1 MNFPVKKNKKKKFFF
16 YFIKYIEKIMG
27 NDTIITSHSNNAP
40 RPVSRSHTP
49 DPLAVLRAK
58 STPNS
63 RSSSPVPSI
72 RSVHFQAPPPQP
84 PPKEEECK
92 KKKGIKSLSSKIENL
107 ECLVDK
113 VELLEKKEQAVEE
126 SLSKN
131 IKQIEQQLKELRI
144 ELNDLIE
151 G

>member
-1 MNFPVKKNKKKKFFF
+1 
-16 YFIKYIEKIMG
+16 MG
-27 NDTIITSHSNNAP
+27 NNTVITSHSNNVPRAIS

-49 DPLAVLRAK
+49 EPLAVLKAK
-58 STPNS
+58 SQPNS
-63 RSSSPVPSI
+63 RASSPVPAV
-72 RSVHFQAPPPQP
+72 RSVQFQVPPPPPQP
-84 PPKEEECK
+84 QKEEECK

-107 ECLVDK
+107 ESLVDK
-113 VELLEKKEQAVEE
+113 VELLEKKDTCKCKSVEE